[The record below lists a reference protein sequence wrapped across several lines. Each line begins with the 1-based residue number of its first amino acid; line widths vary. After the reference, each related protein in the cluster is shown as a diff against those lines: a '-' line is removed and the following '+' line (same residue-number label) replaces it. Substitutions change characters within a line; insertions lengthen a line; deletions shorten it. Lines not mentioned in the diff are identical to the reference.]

1 MEFKYDCASG
11 IFDKYCNSWHPP
23 FLHHEYHDMQTNKY
37 THAHTEIYTIH
48 KWEEY
53 EFSHVIQME
62 KNNFK

>member
-1 MEFKYDCASG
+1 MTV
-11 IFDKYCNSWHPP
+11 HLV
-23 FLHHEYHDMQTNKY
+23 FLINIATLGTRHFFSDHEYHDMQTNKY
-37 THAHTEIYTIH
+37 THAHTEIYTIY

>member
-1 MEFKYDCASG
+1 
-11 IFDKYCNSWHPP
+11 
-23 FLHHEYHDMQTNKY
+23 MQIICKLFALKFVIWIYKY

-62 KNNFK
+62 KIISNKLYTF